1 MRKTLAAGCLAAV
14 AAGTLA
20 VGASRANDGLVM
32 HEWGTILAMNG
43 SDGAALE
50 GMYQEEHALPGFVH
64 ARGREELRLR
74 SSNSKFETPVIYFY
88 SGTTTRVNVEVGFPA
103 GLWTH
108 WYPQADQVGPAL
120 VQLGSPPRPRN
131 GRIRWTVDVMPAER
145 GPLPLPETSPDAL
158 WNFTRD
164 VDAAYVTATDMTR
177 ARSPKET
184 ERFIF
189 YRGLG
194 ETRLPL
200 DVSAG
205 GSASVSCGGELTE
218 ALRHVYVLRI
228 ENGKGAFRYLPEL
241 RCGAQLHE
249 LIPAMDGARD
259 LSAFAS
265 SMADDLTSRLVES
278 GLYPKEARA
287 MVNTWRTSYLETDG
301 IRALFVLPQ
310 SWTDRFIPMRVTPA
324 PRELVRVMV
333 GRIELLTADRER
345 AAERA
350 ISDLSSPDSA
360 IRERAFAALRD
371 EGRFVQPIIRRT
383 LQTTTND
390 QVRTLC
396 RRLLLTDFVTDI
408 RASLNDS
415 DGRRLVQ
422 EPVFARAQLASLLR
436 DIGLN
441 DEAREEGELALEA
454 LERMPAPSMADHN
467 SRNTL
472 RALARAN
479 EGAGRDKEAL
489 KWYGDLVRF
498 GSGFSSRNCSG
509 CHQSAGPR
517 DTSFFPDWWA
527 GRKFGELAMRTGETT
542 RLVEAEEAAL
552 STDPTSLLAQIRLAY
567 LHEAR
572 GDSTRA
578 QKIWDILLGGGRLL
592 DSP

>member
-1 MRKTLAAGCLAAV
+1 MRMTLAAGILV
-14 AAGTLA
+14 AIPAL
-20 VGASRANDGLVM
+20 VFNSGASLADGGLVV

-43 SDGAALE
+43 SDGATLE
-50 GMYQEEHALPGFVH
+50 GMYHEEHALPGFVH

-74 SSNSKFETPVIYFY
+74 SSSSKFETPVIYFY
-88 SGTTTRVNVEVGFPA
+88 SGTTARVNVEVGFPA

-108 WYPQADQVGPAL
+108 WYPQADQVGPSL

-145 GPLPLPETSPDAL
+145 GRLPLPETSPDAL

-164 VDAAYVTATDMTR
+164 VDAAYVTALDMTR
-177 ARSPKET
+177 ERNPKES

-194 ETRLPL
+194 EARLPL

-205 GSASVSCGGELTE
+205 GTARVSCGGELTE
-218 ALRHVYVLRI
+218 ALRHVYVLRV

-241 RCGAQLHE
+241 RCGAEAHE
-249 LIPAMDGARD
+249 VIPAMDGARD
-259 LSAFAS
+259 LSAFAN

-278 GLYPKEARA
+278 GLYPKEALA

-324 PRELVRVMV
+324 PRELARVMV

-350 ISDLSSPDSA
+350 ISDLSSRDSS
-360 IRERAFAALRD
+360 IRERAFAALRH
-371 EGRFVQPIIRRT
+371 EGRFVEPIIRRT
-383 LQTTTND
+383 LQTTAD
-390 QVRTLC
+390 EQVRTLC
-396 RRLLLTDFVTDI
+396 RRLLMTDFVADL
-408 RASLNDS
+408 RASLNDR

-422 EPVFARAQLASLLR
+422 DQPYARAQLASLLR
-436 DIGLN
+436 DIGLT

-454 LERMPAPSMADHN
+454 LKGLRPPAMSDHN

-479 EGAGRDKEAL
+479 EGAGRDREAL
-489 KWYGDLVRF
+489 KWYSDLVEF
-498 GSGFSSRNCSG
+498 ASGFSSGNCSG
-509 CHQSAGPR
+509 CHQLAGPR
-517 DTSFFPDWWA
+517 DASFFPDWWA
-527 GRKFGELAMRTGETT
+527 GRKFGELARRTGQAT
-542 RLVEAEEAAL
+542 RLVEAEEASL
-552 STDPTSLLAQIRLAY
+552 SSDPTSLLAQIRLAY
-567 LHEAR
+567 LYEAR

-578 QKIWDILLGGGRLL
+578 QKIWDVLVRGGRL
-592 DSP
+592 